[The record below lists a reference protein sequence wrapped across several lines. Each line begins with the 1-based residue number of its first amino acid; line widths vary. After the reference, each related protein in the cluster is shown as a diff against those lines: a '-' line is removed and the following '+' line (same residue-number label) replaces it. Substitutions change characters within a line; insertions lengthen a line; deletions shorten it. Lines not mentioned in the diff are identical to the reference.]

1 MKKKVSAQG
10 LAHLAQMVK
19 HMPGQDAKKV
29 MAGLSQSS
37 PLVASALQGAVFTFD
52 RLMRLDSRSLQV
64 LVRAVDRTTL
74 AMALKGEREELR
86 LKIFSAMTGRG
97 ADLLKDEIED
107 LGLQPAGKVGEAQK
121 AVVAKAEEL
130 AARGEIVLPE
140 EAR

>member
-1 MKKKVSAQG
+1 MTALYVEA
-10 LAHLAQMVK
+10 
-19 HMPGQDAKKV
+19 
-29 MAGLSQSS
+29 SQRK
-37 PLVASALQGAVFTFD
+37 G
-52 RLMRLDSRSLQV
+52 
-64 LVRAVDRTTL
+64 VRFR
-74 AMALKGEREELR
+74 REETIGEKIEHDMLR
-86 LKIFSAMTGRG
+86 LKIFSAMTNRG